1 MRAVFVALLA
11 MLLSVPV
18 VTSEATAQDANLAP
32 LAFAEPLSD
41 GSVYEV
47 PIEGMIDNALAR
59 YLDRALTDAEANDA
73 ALVVMHIDTFGGLV
87 DAADEIRKRLLDT
100 PIPTV
105 AFIDRNAASAG
116 ALISFAA
123 DKIVMAPGSS
133 IGAATAV
140 DGAGEKA
147 PEKIQSYMRGLM
159 RSTAE
164 ANGRDPDLAE
174 AMVDERIV
182 VEGVVDEGELLTLS
196 TSEAVSLGLAD
207 AEAPT
212 LDALLKLLAVDDQA
226 LVEHRASR
234 PEQILRFLG
243 SPVVASILMLMM
255 MGGLYFE
262 LQTPG
267 VGFAG
272 AMAFIG
278 ASMFFAPHYLLGLV
292 ESWEIVLFSVGVL
305 LLFAEIFV
313 VPGFGVAGI
322 LGIVC
327 TVGALFAALVPNVGL
342 DFPDGLAMARASAT
356 LAATLVLLVALAF
369 SLGRMLPTSK
379 RFGALVL
386 NPELTAAE
394 GYTSAAS
401 DDGLLGLT
409 GRTLTGLRPAG
420 VAELGSQRVQVVS
433 QGTFID
439 EGVEVEVVSVR
450 GARVEVKPVV
460 RETPA

>member
-1 MRAVFVALLA
+1 MRAVFVALFA

-59 YLDRALTDAEANDA
+59 YLDRALTDAEQTDA

-100 PIPTV
+100 PIPPV
-105 AFIDRNAASAG
+105 AFIARIAACAG
-116 ALISFAA
+116 ARISCAA
-123 DKIVMAPGSS
+123 DKTVMAPGSA

-182 VEGVVDEGELLTLS
+182 VEGVVAEGELLTLS

-272 AMAFIG
+272 AMAFVG

>member
-1 MRAVFVALLA
+1 MRAVFVALFA

-272 AMAFIG
+272 AMAFVG

>member
-272 AMAFIG
+272 AMAFVG

>member
-1 MRAVFVALLA
+1 MRALLA
-11 MLLSVPV
+11 ILVALLLSVPAIAQ
-18 VTSEATAQDANLAP
+18 EAAS
-32 LAFAEPLSD
+32 LAFDPPLGD
-41 GSVYEV
+41 GPVYEV
-47 PIEGMIDNALAR
+47 PVEGMIDNALAS
-59 YLDRALTDAEANDA
+59 YLDRALADAEENGA

-87 DAADEIRKRLLDT
+87 DAADEIRKLLLDT
-100 PIPTV
+100 PIPTL
-105 AFIDRNAASAG
+105 AYIDRNAASAG
-116 ALISFAA
+116 ALISLAA

-133 IGAATAV
+133 VGAATAV
-140 DGAGEKA
+140 DGTGEKA

-159 RSTAE
+159 RATAE
-164 ANGRDPDLAE
+164 ANGRNPELAE
-174 AMVDERIV
+174 AMVDERIE
-182 VEGVVDEGELLTLS
+182 VEGVVAEGELLTLS
-196 TSEAVSLGLAD
+196 TSEAVALGFAD
-207 AEAPT
+207 GEAPT
-212 LDALLKLLAVDDQA
+212 LDALLKTLEVDRQE

-234 PEQILRFLG
+234 AERILRFLG

-272 AMAFIG
+272 AMAFLG
-278 ASMFFAPHYLLGLV
+278 AAMFFAPHYLLGLV
-292 ESWEIVLFSVGVL
+292 ESWEIVLFFVGVL
-305 LLFAEIFV
+305 FLFAEIFV

-322 LGIVC
+322 LGILC

-342 DFPDGLAMARASAT
+342 DFPDGLAIARASAT

-386 NPELTAAE
+386 DPELTAAE

-401 DDGLLGLT
+401 DDTLLGQV
-409 GRTLTGLRPAG
+409 GRTVTGLRPAG
-420 VAELGSQRVQVVS
+420 VAEIDGQRVQVVS

-439 EGVEVEVVSVR
+439 ENVEVEVVSVR
-450 GARVEVKPVV
+450 GARVEVKPVT
-460 RETPA
+460 REATV

>member
-1 MRAVFVALLA
+1 MRAVFAALFAL
-11 MLLSVPV
+11 LLSVPV
-18 VTSEATAQDANLAP
+18 VTSEASAQDADLAS
-32 LAFAEPLSD
+32 LVFAEPLGD
-41 GSVYEV
+41 GPVYEV
-47 PIEGMIDNALAR
+47 PVEGMIDNALAR
-59 YLDRALTDAEANDA
+59 YLDRALTDAEENDA

-182 VEGVVDEGELLTLS
+182 VEGVVAEGELLTLS

-212 LDALLKLLAVDDQA
+212 LDALLKLLAVDDRA

-327 TVGALFAALVPNVGL
+327 TVGALF
-342 DFPDGLAMARASAT
+342 
-356 LAATLVLLVALAF
+356 
-369 SLGRMLPTSK
+369 
-379 RFGALVL
+379 
-386 NPELTAAE
+386 
-394 GYTSAAS
+394 
-401 DDGLLGLT
+401 
-409 GRTLTGLRPAG
+409 
-420 VAELGSQRVQVVS
+420 
-433 QGTFID
+433 
-439 EGVEVEVVSVR
+439 
-450 GARVEVKPVV
+450 
-460 RETPA
+460 